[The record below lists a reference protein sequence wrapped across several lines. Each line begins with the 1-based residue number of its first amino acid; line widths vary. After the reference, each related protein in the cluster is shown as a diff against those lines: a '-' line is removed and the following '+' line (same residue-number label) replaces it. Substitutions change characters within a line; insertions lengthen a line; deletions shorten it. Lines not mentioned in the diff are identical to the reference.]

1 LSGQRIAEE
10 ERASMW
16 PHVWRGARA
25 TLPIALSVAPF
36 GVAYGTVAATTM
48 MPWQAQLMS
57 LTVFAGT
64 AQFIAASMLSEGAA
78 YLPVLLAGVLINLRL
93 LLLSA
98 ALAPHVA
105 AAPRAAQPLLA
116 QLLTDESF
124 AVSMAA
130 FEGRGA
136 DWRFFV
142 GSGLAIYGIWQ
153 AATAVG
159 MAFGAAIPA
168 GLGLDFALPASLIC
182 LLFLLVRG
190 RRAAVVALASAG
202 LSLALA
208 LVLPQTWNVMAAT
221 LVTATVGAAW
231 KR

>member
-1 LSGQRIAEE
+1 
-10 ERASMW
+10 MW
-16 PHVWRGARA
+16 HCIWRGVRA
-25 TLPIALSVAPF
+25 TIPIALGVAPF
-36 GVAYGTVAATTM
+36 GVAYGTVAAGSM
-48 MPWQAQLMS
+48 APWQAQLMS

-64 AQFIAASMLSEGAA
+64 AQFITASMLSEGAA
-78 YLPVLLAGVLINLRL
+78 YLPVLLTGVLINLRL

-105 AAPRAAQPLLA
+105 KAPRALQPVLA

-124 AVSMAA
+124 AVSVAE
-130 FEGRGA
+130 FEQRSA

-142 GSGLAIYGIWQ
+142 GSGLAIFCVWQ
-153 AATAVG
+153 VSTAVG
-159 MAFGAAIPA
+159 IVFGAAIPA

-190 RRAAVVALASAG
+190 RRAAVVALGSAA
-202 LSLALA
+202 LSLALVLA
-208 LVLPQTWNVMAAT
+208 LPGTWNVMVAT
-221 LVTATVGAAW
+221 LLAATVGAAW

>member
-1 LSGQRIAEE
+1 
-10 ERASMW
+10 MW
-16 PHVWRGARA
+16 HSVWRGLRA
-25 TLPIALSVAPF
+25 TIPVALGVAPF
-36 GVAYGTVAATTM
+36 GVAYGTVAAASM
-48 MPWQAQLMS
+48 APWQAQLMS

-78 YLPVLLAGVLINLRL
+78 YLPVLLTGVLINLRL

-105 AAPRAAQPLLA
+105 SAPRALQPVLA

-124 AVSMAA
+124 AVSLAE
-130 FEGRGA
+130 FEGRGS

-142 GSGLAIYGIWQ
+142 GSGLAIFGVWQ
-153 AATAVG
+153 VATAVG

-190 RRAAVVALASAG
+190 SRAVLVALGSAALSVG
-202 LSLALA
+202 LV
-208 LVLPQTWNVMAAT
+208 LVLPGTWNVMVAT
-221 LVTATVGAAW
+221 LLAATVGAAW

>member
-1 LSGQRIAEE
+1 
-10 ERASMW
+10 MW
-16 PHVWRGARA
+16 HHIWRGLRA
-25 TLPIALSVAPF
+25 TIPVALGVAPF

-48 MPWQAQLMS
+48 APWQAQLMS

-64 AQFIAASMLSEGAA
+64 AQFIAASMLAEGAA
-78 YLPVLLAGVLINLRL
+78 YVPVLLTGVLINLRL

-98 ALAPHVA
+98 ALTPHVCK
-105 AAPRAAQPLLA
+105 APRALQPVLA

-124 AVSMAA
+124 AVSMAE
-130 FEGRGA
+130 FEQRGS

-142 GSGLAIYGIWQ
+142 GSGLALYGVWQ
-153 AATAVG
+153 VATAVG

-190 RRAAVVALASAG
+190 RRGAAVALGSAA
-202 LSLALA
+202 LSVA
-208 LVLPQTWNVMAAT
+208 LVLVLPGTWNVMIAT
-221 LVTATVGAAW
+221 LVAATVGAAW